1 MSITMYVHT
10 MIYISVICA
19 FCIFGQVLA
28 EVNMTITVLDNNR
41 DKTTKTFM
49 CSNDS
54 NTVHVQVFDTI
65 YFNLISKLYMNYFW
79 CYIGEGRIEVQG
91 NDHKNVT
98 SVLFQVTDTS
108 TGQLNCW
115 IYTERDVKYIE
126 DRSVNYLGHTYR
138 QLTCQMTLYVK
149 HKLSLTI
156 FNAKDNIKEELF
168 KNGVY
173 HYKAG
178 DHLTITCSCLSLKS
192 SNLPKGATLTIF
204 QLRDKLTQQDKSTD
218 LNNVSASF
226 TLQRTDNY
234 SSIICSYRSP
244 DYRSHDITL
253 DLVLV
258 PDEPPKMT
266 LEGGDGKF
274 YETSD
279 SNYVY
284 EGTTTDIITISCS
297 RKQTEGSLHWDYCS
311 YKTDANCSTVRNT
324 QSLTIKRYN
333 FSLSKMNGSY
343 LECVYTS
350 PEGVPTKST
359 ISFKLTK
366 ENDQNEVSGDR
377 NSFKIDVASN
387 FFYNGD
393 TFYFNCSTKGDYM
406 LSMYFCDSSD
416 VHYTVPEN
424 FQYNNGLTTSSNSYN
439 MNFSSDEVTLYCQR
453 LKKNLVRRSSGII
466 SLKLTRQEI
475 TDEKG
480 PKSTNEKTTNS
491 LKEDQKPIS
500 DNMNSMFNKTSDQD
514 SDVSIRVIIIYSL
527 AGVGILFILILLIVI
542 IKILTSKKV
551 NSRRQNQED
560 VTYENLQNESASPM
574 PFPRAARL
582 EEIYLTPSDSSAE
595 SPYAYPTNESETY
608 ALPYTAKNI
617 EELYSK
623 PVPKSQRDKPSNQ
636 KQLYSAVLPK
646 NMRNRPVHKTD
657 DVTYAQIEINTKKS
671 LSKPDRNP
679 NSDYATIMDVNVDYA
694 NLNISANTNVGTDNE
709 QSYTNVFNKESYV
722 NSKSKKVDSDYA
734 EPSYCE
740 INKL

>member
-1 MSITMYVHT
+1 MGWWLLEMQSW
-10 MIYISVICA
+10 
-19 FCIFGQVLA
+19 Q
-28 EVNMTITVLDNNR
+28 N
-41 DKTTKTFM
+41 TK
-49 CSNDS
+49 
-54 NTVHVQVFDTI
+54 
-65 YFNLISKLYMNYFW
+65 
-79 CYIGEGRIEVQG
+79 
-91 NDHKNVT
+91 KN
-98 SVLFQVTDTS
+98 FIR
-108 TGQLNCW
+108 N
-115 IYTERDVKYIE
+115 
-126 DRSVNYLGHTYR
+126 
-138 QLTCQMTLYVK
+138 
-149 HKLSLTI
+149 LSLWLWPPPLIPISPVGFTE
-156 FNAKDNIKEELF
+156 K
-168 KNGVY
+168 
-173 HYKAG
+173 
-178 DHLTITCSCLSLKS
+178 
-192 SNLPKGATLTIF
+192 P
-204 QLRDKLTQQDKSTD
+204 QLIADD
-218 LNNVSASF
+218 
-226 TLQRTDNY
+226 
-234 SSIICSYRSP
+234 
-244 DYRSHDITL
+244 
-253 DLVLV
+253 
-258 PDEPPKMT
+258 
-266 LEGGDGKF
+266 
-274 YETSD
+274 
-279 SNYVY
+279 
-284 EGTTTDIITISCS
+284 
-297 RKQTEGSLHWDYCS
+297 
-311 YKTDANCSTVRNT
+311 
-324 QSLTIKRYN
+324 
-333 FSLSKMNGSY
+333 
-343 LECVYTS
+343 
-350 PEGVPTKST
+350 
-359 ISFKLTK
+359 
-366 ENDQNEVSGDR
+366 VSGDR
-377 NSFKIDVASN
+377 NSFKIDVASI

-393 TFYFNCSTKGDYM
+393 TFYFNCSTKGDYK

-453 LKKNLVRRSSGII
+453 LKRNSVRGII

-560 VTYENLQNESASPM
+560 VTYENLQNESASPTS
-574 PFPRAARL
+574 FPRAARL

-646 NMRNRPVHKTD
+646 SMRNRPVHKTD